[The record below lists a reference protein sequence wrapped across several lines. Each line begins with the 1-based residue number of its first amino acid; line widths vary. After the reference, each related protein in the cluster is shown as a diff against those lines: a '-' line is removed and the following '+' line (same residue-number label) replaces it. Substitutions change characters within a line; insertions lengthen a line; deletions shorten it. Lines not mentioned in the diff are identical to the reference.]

1 MGIQAT
7 SGQTVGRKY
16 VWPSGRART
25 SERSYLL
32 IYILVLVIPY
42 AVAATINVQHRA
54 MFQSAVT
61 LLNVCGLA
69 ALMLQ
74 FPLASR
80 SRALARSMGI
90 DQAMVIH
97 RKAGEALAIFFLLHP
112 FLILLPR
119 FLIAPHGAW
128 SDVWTTITA
137 GNIQTGLYAWAI
149 LIVWTLVAWSRRKA
163 GLSHEAWRL
172 THSLGFAAVAVLATL
187 HAIKVGRHG
196 QAQHWFNWMWI
207 SLCAMAV
214 TLVLHAQFIRPGLW
228 KRKPFRVVRVSKV
241 GASDWELEIERE
253 GVFDFEFDAG
263 QFVWLTTNRLPW
275 LRVEH
280 PFSIASSP
288 AAGSNLKFIIREL
301 GDFTRSLGG
310 LRSGQRVFVD
320 GPYGIF
326 TLAGRR
332 AQGLAFIAGGAGI
345 GPILGII
352 RSLKDQCETRPIR
365 LLYGN
370 RSVDQLVCQDELKN
384 IEIELAD
391 FRQIVAL
398 ECADPAAQHVGFFD
412 QGMISAVLPPDSKR
426 HWLVFVCGP
435 PVMVRAVVSTLRNMG
450 FSRRSIVYE
459 QLGF

>member
-1 MGIQAT
+1 MG
-7 SGQTVGRKY
+7 
-16 VWPSGRART
+16 
-25 SERSYLL
+25 ERSYLL

-42 AVAATINVQHRA
+42 AVAAAINIQHRA
-54 MFQSAVT
+54 IFQTTVT

-119 FLIAPHGAW
+119 FLVAPHGAW
-128 SDVWTTITA
+128 TDVWTTVTA
-137 GNIQTGLYAWAI
+137 GNIQTGLFAWAI

-172 THSLGFAAVAVLATL
+172 THSMGFAAVAVLATL

-196 QAQHWFNWMWI
+196 QAQHWFNWIWI
-207 SLCAMAV
+207 GLCAMAV
-214 TLVLHAQFIRPGLW
+214 TLVLYAQFIRPGLW
-228 KRKPFRVVRVSKV
+228 KRKPFRVVRVSKA
-241 GASDWELEIERE
+241 GASDWELELERE
-253 GVFDFEFDAG
+253 GAFDFEFDAG

-310 LRSGQRVFVD
+310 LQFGQRVFVD

-352 RSLKDQCETRPIR
+352 RSLKDQGETRPIR

-384 IEIELAD
+384 IETELTD

-398 ECADPAAQHVGFFD
+398 EHADPAAQHVGFID
-412 QGMISAVLPPDSKR
+412 QGMISAILHPEARR

-435 PVMVRAVVSTLRNMG
+435 PVMVRAVVSTLRRMG
-450 FSRRSIVYE
+450 FPRRSIVYE